1 MVKISHR
8 VGPKAAQT
16 LYYAEEQASR
26 IGLPI
31 NISITLNLA
40 LLGISPHDAAKT
52 FQKLRNQ
59 RFAPWVRRDK
69 RQGCI
74 PTYTYGFENSRDG
87 VPFTDLHGPHNIHVH
102 WAVHVP
108 HRRHIAFEGELYRWV
123 DEIAVSREWPS
134 QALLIKPVTD
144 PGNVCRYPIKGATKA
159 VAEHYGVADEQVKA
173 QGVVI
178 GKRTGTT
185 TNLGPTARR
194 SLDKKMKINRRAN
207 MAAGRAR
214 RAQILRHEGLPASSV
229 A

>member
-1 MVKISHR
+1 MSKISYH

-40 LLGISPHDAAKT
+40 LLGISPHATTKA

-69 RQGCI
+69 RQACV
-74 PTYTYGFENSRDG
+74 PTYTYGFENSRND
-87 VPFTDLHGPHNIHVH
+87 VPFTDPHGPHNIHVH

-108 HRRHIAFEGELYRWV
+108 HRRHIAFEVELHRWV
-123 DEIAVSREWPS
+123 DEIAGSREWLS
-134 QALLIKPVTD
+134 EALLIKPVTD
-144 PGNVCRYPIKGATKA
+144 PGNVCQYPIKGAAKA
-159 VAEHYGVADEQVKA
+159 VAKHYGVADEQVKA
-173 QGVVI
+173 QGVVM
-178 GKRTGTT
+178 GKRTGTS
-185 TNLGPTARR
+185 TNLGPAARR

-207 MAAGRAR
+207 MAAGRTR
-214 RAQILRHEGLPASSV
+214 RAQIVKHEQQQTSQLA
-229 A
+229 